1 MKIIN
6 KKTNEIIEGN
16 TLKEISY
23 KIGVHYTTVYRMSK
37 ESRGDRNGWE
47 FVKEVRKATN
57 LYWQCQNN
65 NCKFTG
71 IMPPTM
77 THCTVCKTKR
87 KICK

>member
-6 KKTNEIIEGN
+6 KKTNEIIEAR
-16 TLKEISY
+16 TLKDISY

-37 ESRGDRNGWE
+37 QSRSDRKGWE
-47 FVKEVRKATN
+47 FVKEVKKDNN

-65 NCKFTG
+65 SCKFTG

-77 THCTVCKTKR
+77 IECPVCKKKR
-87 KICK
+87 KCK